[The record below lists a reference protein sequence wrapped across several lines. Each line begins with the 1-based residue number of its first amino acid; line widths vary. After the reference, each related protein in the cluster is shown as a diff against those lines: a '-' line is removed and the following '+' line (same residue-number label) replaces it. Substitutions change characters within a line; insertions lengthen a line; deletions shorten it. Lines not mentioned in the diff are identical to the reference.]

1 MKEIIAI
8 LALVALVCL
17 GGYMAAEALDSAAA
31 GWATGQ
37 MYQMQRDVSIAQI
50 EATTQIRLR
59 ELQMLEDA
67 MTRSLL
73 AVLFWPVAALIGL
86 LLAGGVWFAVW
97 RESRRPRHYLS
108 GAEWQQPALS
118 QNDWQPAAR
127 ARARRQAEYEWS
139 TMAGE
144 AAYWERQR

>member
-1 MKEIIAI
+1 MSEHKE
-8 LALVALVCL
+8 VAVLPVTAFYDRVAWL
-17 GGYMAAEALDSAAA
+17 QFRGAYQEANA
-31 GWATGQ
+31 
-37 MYQMQRDVSIAQI
+37 
-50 EATTQIRLR
+50 LR